1 MLLVEKYN
9 NIVIPDS
16 VSSLELNDIYQKLI
30 AEERKESLKKEL
42 PEQLKNNKFHQLAAV
57 VNTREPVRR
66 SVLEVSAFDLPEL
79 AAAIITKR
87 PKVNIIEILLRSLYT
102 SSATALNPKIL
113 SAVVNRLGKI
123 FSPKEHH
130 KNLLNIARFQR
141 EELESIENFKKGIER
156 LEEEAEDQ
164 ELMAGI
170 ATNQSHKEKHLNQ
183 AELIRNFKNSF
194 EANEE
199 NLELAKK
206 IKNLSILGD
215 SIEGVIWGFD

>member
-1 MLLVEKYN
+1 M
-9 NIVIPDS
+9 
-16 VSSLELNDIYQKLI
+16 
-30 AEERKESLKKEL
+30 
-42 PEQLKNNKFHQLAAV
+42 
-57 VNTREPVRR
+57 
-66 SVLEVSAFDLPEL
+66 
-79 AAAIITKR
+79 
-87 PKVNIIEILLRSLYT
+87 
-102 SSATALNPKIL
+102 
-113 SAVVNRLGKI
+113 GKI